1 MGKYVDRPRYGCAL
15 GGALSLLRA
24 IPRAIPI
31 IHSSTG
37 CGYNVYNGINAGAA
51 YLGGGYCGGA
61 ALPSS
66 NIIERNVVFGGEDR
80 LAEQVEKTIEIMDG
94 DIYVI
99 VTGCMVEMIGDDIY
113 SVAREFEENDKP
125 VIPVSTPSFQ
135 GNSYT
140 GYDMVF
146 SALVKEYVEAEE
158 EKKVCK
164 VNVIGIVPGEDVFY
178 KGNLKEIKR
187 ILGLIGIDS
196 NTFVGEGETL
206 DNFKGAGNASLT
218 IVLSDVY
225 GVETAKVFEEIHK
238 IPYLLTGLPIGY
250 LQVENFLYEVGE
262 ALNIDNEVIEKAL
275 EAEKE
280 TYFDYFERI
289 TDIYNDIDLQRYGIV
304 VADANYAPSVSRF
317 ISDELGW
324 LPQLAMI
331 TDFLTEDQKS
341 RLESRFENYD
351 SELKPLVKFD
361 TDASAVKKYI
371 RELWP
376 ADQNERYYDAL
387 GPGFILGSVI
397 ERDFADEFNY
407 PLLSIA
413 FPVTN
418 RVIFNRSYAGINGAL
433 TLTEDIFSLLVAG
446 R

>member
-37 CGYNVYNGINAGAA
+37 CGYNVYNGINSGSA
-51 YLGGGYCGGA
+51 YLGGGYCGGS

-80 LAEQVEKTIEIMDG
+80 LREQVETTLEIMDG

-99 VTGCMVEMIGDDIY
+99 VTGCMVEMIGDDIH
-113 SVAREFEENDKP
+113 SVANEFEENEKP
-125 VIPVSTPSFQ
+125 VIAVSTPSFQ

-146 SALVKEYVEAEE
+146 SALAREYTIFSEDKKEN
-158 EKKVCK
+158 K
-164 VNVIGIVPGEDVFY
+164 VNILGIVPGEDVFY

-187 ILGLIGIDS
+187 ILNLIGIEA

-206 DNFKGAGNASLT
+206 DDFKNAGNGSLN
-218 IVLSDVY
+218 IILSDVY
-225 GVETAKVFEEIHK
+225 GINTAKVFQEIHN
-238 IPYLLTGLPIGY
+238 IPYIITGFPIGY
-250 LQVENFLYEVGE
+250 LQVEKFLYEIGE
-262 ALNIDNEVIEKAL
+262 ALNIEWEVIESVLK
-275 EAEKE
+275 KE
-280 TYFDYFERI
+280 RDIYFDYFERI

-304 VADANYAPSVSRF
+304 VADANYAPAISRF

-331 TDFLTEDQKS
+331 TDFLTEEQKK
-341 RLESRFENYD
+341 RIESRFDNYE
-351 SELKPLVKFD
+351 SGLKPYVGFD
-361 TDASAVKKYI
+361 TNASSVKKYI
-371 RELWP
+371 RKIWKP
-376 ADQNERYYDAL
+376 DGNERYYDTM
-387 GPGFILGSVI
+387 GPGFVIGSVI
-397 ERDFADEFNY
+397 ERDFAEEFNY
-407 PLLSIA
+407 PLLSVT

-418 RVIFNRSYAGINGAL
+418 RVIFNRSYVGLNGAL
-433 TLTEDIFSLLVAG
+433 TLTEDIFSMLVSG